1 MNFLLMVPSLGHH
14 SLFFRPSSRFRN
26 LSFCLDFKQNFTIT
40 WIIFQPQHPETLPD
54 CYLSQLVNRCTV
66 VFRQMKFQWFEHRG
80 PAASKRHWTWPGNYS
95 PWQQQLRPAP
105 LAAQRSGS
113 WRWLKWS
120 QFLVPLG
127 RISLWFKVGWFLCL
141 TKFTG
146 DLQCTFYISSLCLGL
161 FWSHCLSNEKMVT
174 MPCCGNYECC
184 RDDTTCLWK
193 A

>member
-40 WIIFQPQHPETLPD
+40 WIIFQPQHPKTLPD
-54 CYLSQLVNRCTV
+54 RYLSQLVNRCTV

-105 LAAQRSGS
+105 LAAQRSG
-113 WRWLKWS
+113 LEVDWS
-120 QFLVPLG
+120 GVKMVPLG
-127 RISLWFKVGWFLCL
+127 RISLWFGGVVSLFNKNHWRSS
-141 TKFTG
+141 
-146 DLQCTFYISSLCLGL
+146 CTFYISSLCLGP
-161 FWSHCLSNEKMVT
+161 FWSRCLSN
-174 MPCCGNYECC
+174 
-184 RDDTTCLWK
+184 
-193 A
+193 